1 MEFQHEL
8 IIPNQGMPFKMFLFE
23 GRNGNYVREKHWHR
37 SVEIFAVFEGGMD
50 FYINDEKIY
59 LSAGE
64 FIIVNSNE
72 LHSIHAVHKNLT
84 IVLQLPFSQFTNY
97 YTEDQIILFSHV
109 PREQDEQVMKII
121 EEMYKLSQEK
131 KTGYDFKVLG
141 QYYTL
146 LYTLVN
152 KYRNKKVST
161 EIIKSIK
168 GLNRLSSITSYLE
181 ENYDKDIS
189 LEQLAKTFGYS
200 VEHLSRMFVKYAK
213 VNFKSYL
220 QNIRLEYARKELL
233 KEEKKIGEI
242 AVNVGFA
249 DSRAMAKAFKKQYGI
264 LPKEY
269 RSLHLMKK

>member
-50 FYINDEKIY
+50 FYINDEKSYI
-59 LSAGE
+59 STGE

-84 IVLQLPFSQFTNY
+84 IVLQIPLSQFKNY
-97 YTEDQIILFSHV
+97 YTDDQFILFSHV

-131 KTGYDFKVLG
+131 KTGYDFQVLG
-141 QYYTL
+141 QYYIL
-146 LYTLVN
+146 LYTLVS
-152 KYRNKKVST
+152 KYQKKEVST

-181 ENYDKDIS
+181 ENYEKDIS
-189 LEQLAKTFGYS
+189 LENLAKTFGYS
-200 VEHLSRMFVKYAK
+200 AEHLSRMFRKYAK

-220 QNIRLEYARKELL
+220 QNVRLEYARKELL
-233 KEEKKIGEI
+233 NKDKKISEI

-269 RSLHLMKK
+269 RNRHLII

>member
-1 MEFQHEL
+1 
-8 IIPNQGMPFKMFLFE
+8 
-23 GRNGNYVREKHWHR
+23 
-37 SVEIFAVFEGGMD
+37 
-50 FYINDEKIY
+50 
-59 LSAGE
+59 
-64 FIIVNSNE
+64 
-72 LHSIHAVHKNLT
+72 
-84 IVLQLPFSQFTNY
+84 
-97 YTEDQIILFSHV
+97 
-109 PREQDEQVMKII
+109 
-121 EEMYKLSQEK
+121 
-131 KTGYDFKVLG
+131 
-141 QYYTL
+141 
-146 LYTLVN
+146 
-152 KYRNKKVST
+152 
-161 EIIKSIK
+161 
-168 GLNRLSSITSYLE
+168 LE